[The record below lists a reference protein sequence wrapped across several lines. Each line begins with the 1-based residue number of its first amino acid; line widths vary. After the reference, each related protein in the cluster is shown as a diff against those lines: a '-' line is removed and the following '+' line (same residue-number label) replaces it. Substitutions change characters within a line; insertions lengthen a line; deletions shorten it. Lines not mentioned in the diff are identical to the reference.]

1 MMKNPLFTV
10 LLLLGGLSLFFLKEE
25 QIQAELTITKK
36 NQDKSIIFLNKRD
49 LLIEITE
56 DFKQGKYNYKNT
68 MQTEEGNWQSNGDF
82 NIKEKEAIKLNKASV
97 DQVNKRSLNWIVVAG
112 IYIVTLVFLS
122 TMLIG
127 NRKKKSLNKDVDI

>member
-1 MMKNPLFTV
+1 MKKPLFTV

-36 NQDKSIIFLNKRD
+36 NQDNSVIFLNKRD

-82 NIKEKEAIKLNKASV
+82 NIKEKEPIKLNKVSV

-122 TMLIG
+122 IMLIG
-127 NRKKKSLNKDVDI
+127 NRKKKSLNKDGDT